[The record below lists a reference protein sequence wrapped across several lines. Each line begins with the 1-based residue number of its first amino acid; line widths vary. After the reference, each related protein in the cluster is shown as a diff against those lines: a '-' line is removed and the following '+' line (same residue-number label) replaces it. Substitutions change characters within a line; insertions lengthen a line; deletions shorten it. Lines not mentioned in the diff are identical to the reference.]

1 MFFQNKLQIF
11 VMILLEMK
19 LSVIEG
25 ANLTCLKIEDS
36 KVCQKRAS
44 ILSLPKNLI
53 RKLMRDGARI
63 NRIKM
68 FGLPYGFE
76 PPYGILPR
84 QGRREREGRR

>member
-1 MFFQNKLQIF
+1 MFFQNKLQIL
-11 VMILLEMK
+11 VMIFLEMK

-25 ANLTCLKIEDS
+25 ANLTCLKNRRFEGLS
-36 KVCQKRAS
+36 KEGVN
-44 ILSLPKNLI
+44 LSPPKNLI

-84 QGRREREGRR
+84 LGRREREGRR